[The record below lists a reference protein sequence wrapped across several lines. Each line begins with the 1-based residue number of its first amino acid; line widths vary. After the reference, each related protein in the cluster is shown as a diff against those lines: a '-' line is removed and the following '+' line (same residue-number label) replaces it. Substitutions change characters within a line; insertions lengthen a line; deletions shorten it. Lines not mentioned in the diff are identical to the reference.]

1 MAASLFISCALAWAQ
16 TAAQPPLPV
25 MVLRVGS
32 KEIRAEIADDAT
44 EREIGLMFRK
54 GLDANAGMLFVLP
67 LTGPAAFWMKNTGI
81 LLTIAY
87 LDAAGTIMELHDLE
101 PQNEK
106 VVPSQFPNVTY
117 ALEMPRAWFTKTTSG
132 QASGCRDCLK
142 GIPNSN
148 R

>member
-67 LTGPAAFWMKNTGI
+67 QTGPAAFWMKNTGI
-81 LLTIAY
+81 PLTIAY

-117 ALEMPRAWFTKTTSG
+117 ALEMPRAWFTKNNVWPG
-132 QASGCRDCLK
+132 ERVQGLPK
-142 GIPNSN
+142 GNPK
-148 R
+148 